1 MPSAL
6 LLDYGGVLTSSVT
19 ESFVKFCAAE
29 GIDVEVFRRVVLDHA
44 RSPDSIFAAVEVGR
58 ITQEGFD
65 LELAAMLS
73 AELGK
78 RVEPLGLKQRL
89 FAGSTPDEVMV
100 AAVVRSRTHGIRT
113 VLVSNSWGGND
124 YPRERFAELFDD
136 VVISGEA
143 GVRKPDPEIY
153 LIAAAKAGVGPKDCV
168 FVDDF
173 KVNVHGAE
181 AIGMTAVHHCETAA
195 TIERLEDLFGV
206 SLAEDRAR

>member
-19 ESFVKFCAAE
+19 ESFAKFCAAE
-29 GIDVEVFRRVVLDHA
+29 EIDVEVFRRVVLDHA
-44 RSPDSIFAAVEVGR
+44 RTPDSLFAAVEIGR
-58 ITQEGFD
+58 ITQEQFD
-65 LELAAMLS
+65 SELAGILS

-78 RVEPLGLKQRL
+78 LVEPLGLKQRL
-89 FAGSTPDEVMV
+89 FAGSTPDDAMV
-100 AAVVRSRTHGIRT
+100 AAVVRSRAHGIRT

-143 GVRKPDPEIY
+143 GVRKPDAEIY
-153 LIAAAKAGVGPKDCV
+153 LIAARRARAEPQACV

-173 KVNVHGAE
+173 KVNVLGAE
-181 AIGMTAVHHCETAA
+181 AVGMTGVHHCETGE
-195 TIERLEDLFGV
+195 TIARLESLFGV
-206 SLAEDRAR
+206 SLAGAPER